1 MPHSND
7 YTVGYICSI
16 ETEYLAAVASLE
28 EQHDG
33 LDFISPHDTNN
44 YTLGKIGK
52 HNIVIAISPKR
63 DWGLATTAI
72 IATHMQRSFP
82 TVTMI
87 LILSIAGG
95 APSERQDI
103 RLGDIVVSSSR
114 GSQGA
119 VFQYDFVENAQ
130 DREFEPRGIS
140 MEPPAILQMAVNK
153 LKDHYRAGHQLG
165 ETINGI
171 LERHPTMLREYSRPP
186 LDSDVLHGSSYTNK
200 DAENFGFAAYNDSS
214 YVVPREP
221 RTGYELSPK
230 VHYGLVA
237 SGNQVIRDAVFRDR
251 LAMQKNVLCF
261 DAGAAGIMYNFPCL
275 VICGIHSYSDTHATS
290 EWNGYAA
297 MAAAAYAKDLICKIP
312 SRNDEAES
320 KVNGIPFDQA
330 VTKESK
336 SEQRPLENECLVLT
350 DSIEADQPRDY
361 KDYTVGVICAI
372 EFEMSAVR
380 YMLDREHKRL
390 KRQRGESIMYILGE
404 LEGHNVALACLPGSQ
419 GKGAAANVA
428 NDMRRTFPSIELRLM
443 VGIGGGVP
451 SPKNDIHLGDVVVSM
466 PEGQYGG
473 VVQYD
478 LGKNTDDGFVLK
490 GYLSP
495 PPEILRSAVVI
506 MRSDLR
512 LSQSRVPEFLAAMAE
527 KSHLI
532 REHYQRPS
540 ADADELFD
548 AEYQHDP
555 KHDTCVECDKT
566 KLVPRPT
573 RGLVPK
579 IHYGLIASGDQVI
592 RSAKNA
598 AEIGKRVVGDI
609 LCFEMEA
616 AGILTELPCIV
627 IRGIS
632 DYADSHK
639 NDAWQHYAAGAA
651 AGCAKELLSYLDPK

>member
-1 MPHSND
+1 MPHPND

-16 ETEYLAAVASLE
+16 EPEYLAAVASLE
-28 EQHDG
+28 ERHDG
-33 LDFISPHDTNN
+33 LDFISPNGVISPHDTND
-44 YTLGKIGK
+44 YTFGKIGK

-87 LILSIAGG
+87 LVLSIAGG
-95 APSERQDI
+95 APSEQQDI

-119 VFQYDFVENAQ
+119 VFQHDFGSKVQ
-130 DREFEPRGIS
+130 DWEIEPRGVS

-153 LKDHYRAGHQLG
+153 LKDHYRAGHQL
-165 ETINGI
+165 EESINGI
-171 LERHPTMLREYSRPP
+171 LERNPTMLREYSRPHP
-186 LDSDVLHGSSYTNK
+186 DSDVLYLSTYTNNY
-200 DAENFGFAAYNDSS
+200 DDFS
-214 YVVPREP
+214 YIVHRGR
-221 RTGYELSPK
+221 RTEYELSPK

-237 SGNQVIRDAVFRDR
+237 SGNQVIKDAVFRDR
-251 LAMQKNVLCF
+251 LATKKDVLCF
-261 DAGAAGIMYNFPCL
+261 DAGVAGIMYNLSCL
-275 VICGIHSYSDTHATS
+275 VVCGICNYSDTHVTS

-297 MAAAAYAKDLICKIP
+297 MAAAAYAKDLIYKVP
-312 SRNDEAES
+312 SRNDESET
-320 KVNGIPFDQA
+320 KVNGIPFGQA
-330 VTKESK
+330 VTTEGK
-336 SEQRPLENECLVLT
+336 SEHRPLDKQCVVLT
-350 DSIEADQPRDY
+350 DGIELDQPRDY
-361 KDYTVGVICAI
+361 KDYTIGMICAI

-380 YMLDREHKRL
+380 YMLDKEHKRL
-390 KRQRGESIMYILGE
+390 KRKRGESTMYILGE
-404 LEGHNVALACLPGSQ
+404 LEGHNVVLACLPGSQ
-419 GKGAAANVA
+419 GKGAAAAVA
-428 NDMRRTFPSIELRLM
+428 KDMARTFPSIELRLM

-451 SPKNDIHLGDVVVSM
+451 GPKNDIHLGDVVVSM
-466 PEGQYGG
+466 PEGQYSG

-478 LGKNTDDGFVLK
+478 LGKNTDDSFILK
-490 GYLSP
+490 GFLSP

-512 LSQSRVPEFLAAMAE
+512 VSQSRVPEFLAAMAE

-540 ADADELFD
+540 ADLDELFD
-548 AEYQHDP
+548 AEYQHDS
-555 KHDTCVECDKT
+555 KQDTCVECDKT
-566 KLVPRPT
+566 KLVSRPT
-573 RGLVPK
+573 RGPVPK

-592 RSAKNA
+592 RSATNA

-616 AGILTELPCIV
+616 AGIMTELPCIV

-639 NDAWQHYAAGAA
+639 NDAWQHYAAAAA
-651 AGCAKELLSYLDPK
+651 AGCAKELLSYLSPE

>member
-1 MPHSND
+1 MPHPND

-16 ETEYLAAVASLE
+16 EPEYLAAVASLE
-28 EQHDG
+28 ERHDG
-33 LDFISPHDTNN
+33 LDFISPNGIISPHDTND
-44 YTLGKIGK
+44 YTFGKIGK

-87 LILSIAGG
+87 LVLSIAGG
-95 APSERQDI
+95 VPSGQQDI

-119 VFQYDFVENAQ
+119 VFQHDFGSKVQ
-130 DREFEPRGIS
+130 DREIEPRGVS

-153 LKDHYRAGHQLG
+153 LKDHYRAGHQL
-165 ETINGI
+165 EESINGI
-171 LERHPTMLREYSRPP
+171 LERNPTMLREYSRPHP
-186 LDSDVLHGSSYTNK
+186 DSDVLYLSTYTNNY
-200 DAENFGFAAYNDSS
+200 DDFS
-214 YVVPREP
+214 YIVRRER
-221 RTGYELSPK
+221 RTEYELSPK

-237 SGNQVIRDAVFRDR
+237 SGNQVIKDAVFRDR
-251 LAMQKNVLCF
+251 LATKKDVLCF
-261 DAGAAGIMYNFPCL
+261 DAGVAGIMYNLSCL
-275 VICGIHSYSDTHATS
+275 VICGICNYSDTHVTS

-297 MAAAAYAKDLICKIP
+297 MAAAAYAKDLIYKVP
-312 SRNDEAES
+312 SRNDESET
-320 KVNGIPFDQA
+320 KVNGIPFGQA
-330 VTKESK
+330 VTTEGK
-336 SEQRPLENECLVLT
+336 SEHRPLDKQRVVLT
-350 DSIEADQPRDY
+350 DGIELDQPRDY
-361 KDYTVGVICAI
+361 KDYTIGMICAI

-380 YMLDREHKRL
+380 YMLDKEHKRL
-390 KRQRGESIMYILGE
+390 KRKRGESTMYILGE
-404 LEGHNVALACLPGSQ
+404 LEGHNVVLACLPGSQ
-419 GKGAAANVA
+419 GKGAAAAVA
-428 NDMRRTFPSIELRLM
+428 KDMARTFPSIELRLM

-451 SPKNDIHLGDVVVSM
+451 GPKNDIHLGDVVVSM
-466 PEGQYGG
+466 PEGQYSG

-478 LGKNTDDGFVLK
+478 LGKNTDDSFILK

-512 LSQSRVPEFLAAMAE
+512 VSQSRVPEFLAAMAE

-532 REHYQRPS
+532 RDHYQRPS
-540 ADADELFD
+540 ADLDELFD
-548 AEYQHDP
+548 AEYQHDS

-566 KLVPRPT
+566 KLVSRPT
-573 RGLVPK
+573 RGPVPK

-592 RSAKNA
+592 RSATNA
-598 AEIGKRVVGDI
+598 AEISKRVFGDI

-616 AGILTELPCIV
+616 AGIMTELPCIV

-639 NDAWQHYAAGAA
+639 NDAWQHYAAAAA
-651 AGCAKELLSYLDPK
+651 AGCAKELLSYLSPE